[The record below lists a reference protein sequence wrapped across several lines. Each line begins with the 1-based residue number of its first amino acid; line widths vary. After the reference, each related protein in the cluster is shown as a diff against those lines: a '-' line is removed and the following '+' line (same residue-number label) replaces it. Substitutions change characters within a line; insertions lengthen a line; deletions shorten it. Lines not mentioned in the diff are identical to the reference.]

1 MKQRESSTER
11 TGGGRRGASVASQGQ
26 GLGALSVPE
35 HRHGLWYYF
44 GGLILFLLAAM
55 VTTGLL
61 LAFYYQ
67 PSAAPASAP
76 DGTPLV
82 AARVT
87 ETTVW
92 NGRQLEVGEIIPL
105 PQNSVSGKAMDEGPL
120 AGRVET
126 LIDDATGRAVRP
138 SAAWVSA
145 EHTIMHDVDFGA
157 VVRSVHIY
165 TSHILIAA
173 VIIHL
178 ISTFLMRSYRRRRRA
193 LWGSGLLLLLLLLG
207 FAFTGSVLPWHRLAV
222 AAAGIGSG
230 LPASAV
236 PGIGKSLSSL
246 LRGGENVGV
255 GTLTR
260 MFALHAIAFPLGL
273 LLLAWMHVR
282 ALLRTGLCAAKRQPK
297 SGGAVTAG
305 LVAGFALL
313 MLGTGT
319 VFAGWLN
326 PASPLTAGA
335 VALLACAGAYLL
347 SRASGW
353 LRAPQSMP
361 SGIADTA
368 AGASGV
374 EGEQEAGR
382 ADDTSQMPETGSG
395 RNETRA
401 TPGTGLIHRNA
412 IAWLLALG
420 CILSMAVASPW
431 SRVGEGAI
439 PADLTKPTLT
449 PKAAH
454 PEWYFMPAFELLRLL
469 PGGATVA
476 ILLATLAFLFAV
488 PWLDR
493 RSGEE
498 RRAPALTATF
508 LLLCAAAVALYIA
521 GYLAVAPA

>member
-11 TGGGRRGASVASQGQ
+11 TGGGKRGASVAPQGQ

-35 HRHGLWYYF
+35 HRHGVWYYF
-44 GGLILFLLAAM
+44 GGLILFLLAVM
-55 VTTGLL
+55 VITGLL

-87 ETTVW
+87 KTVVW
-92 NGRQLEVGEIIPL
+92 NGRQLDAGEIIPL
-105 PQNSVSGKAMDEGPL
+105 PQNSVTGDAMAEGPL
-120 AGRVET
+120 AGRIET
-126 LIDDATGRAVRP
+126 LLDDATGRAIRP

-145 EHTIMHDVDFGA
+145 EYTIMRHVEFGA
-157 VVRSVHIY
+157 VIRSVHVY

-173 VIIHL
+173 VILHL
-178 ISTFLMRSYRRRRRA
+178 LSTFLMRSYRRRRRG
-193 LWGSGLLLLLLLLG
+193 LWASGLLLLLLLLG
-207 FAFTGSVLPWHRLAV
+207 FAFSGSVLPWHRLAV

-236 PGIGKSLSSL
+236 PGIGKSIAAL
-246 LRGGENVGV
+246 LRGGEDVGT

-260 MFALHAIAFPLGL
+260 MFVLHAIAFPLGL

-282 ALLRTGLCAAKRQPK
+282 TLLRTGLCAAKRQPK
-297 SGGAVTAG
+297 SGGAMMAGTVAG
-305 LVAGFALL
+305 LAVV
-313 MLGTGT
+313 MLGTGLAL
-319 VFAGWLN
+319 AGWLN

-347 SRASGW
+347 SRTSGW
-353 LRAPQSMP
+353 LRTPHPATSAEDSNAQASVTNNTHDVEHT
-361 SGIADTA
+361 SGTQH
-368 AGASGV
+368 G
-374 EGEQEAGR
+374 
-382 ADDTSQMPETGSG
+382 DDA
-395 RNETRA
+395 TRSI
-401 TPGTGLIHRNA
+401 PGTNFIHRNA

-420 CILSMAVASPW
+420 CILSMAVAVPW
-431 SRVGEGAI
+431 SRLGEGAL

-469 PGGATVA
+469 PGGATGA
-476 ILLATLAFLFAV
+476 ILLATFAFLFAV

-498 RRAPALTATF
+498 RRARTLTAAF
-508 LLLCAAAVALYIA
+508 LLLCAAAVALTVA